1 MTDTTSSELLPGLAG
16 ALVKK
21 RLVDMGDGTFAEMT
35 VATLA
40 ASANNIG
47 TVNLGALGGAAT
59 AANQALTNASLTLVA
74 SPFVVAT
81 TAPLSGTIADTV
93 PHLIGPF
100 TPQVARDVCLTI
112 NATSAATGTVQLLR
126 SIDGGATTPATTV
139 GGTPWARY
147 AFANALG
154 AIVNEPVWTE
164 TSGLATLYL
173 AITLGGGSVT
183 YSLHQ

>member
-1 MTDTTSSELLPGLAG
+1 
-16 ALVKK
+16 
-21 RLVDMGDGTFAEMT
+21 
-35 VATLA
+35 
-40 ASANNIG
+40 
-47 TVNLGALGGAAT
+47 
-59 AANQALTNASLTLVA
+59 
-74 SPFVVAT
+74 
-81 TAPLSGTIADTV
+81 
-93 PHLIGPF
+93 
-100 TPQVARDVCLTI
+100 VARDVCLTI

-173 AITLGGGSVT
+173 AITLGGGSV
-183 YSLHQ
+183 